1 MRGWLEWSAVA
12 LLLIFV
18 AILVALS
25 FFFGEMGYGVHISI
39 LGSLALTFIVSLAMN
54 ALSNRRLATEAARSE
69 SGHHPRR
76 ACSS

>member
-1 MRGWLEWSAVA
+1 LEWSAVA

-39 LGSLALTFIVSLAMN
+39 FGSLALTFIVSLAMN
-54 ALSNRRLATEAARSE
+54 ALSNRR
-69 SGHHPRR
+69 
-76 ACSS
+76 